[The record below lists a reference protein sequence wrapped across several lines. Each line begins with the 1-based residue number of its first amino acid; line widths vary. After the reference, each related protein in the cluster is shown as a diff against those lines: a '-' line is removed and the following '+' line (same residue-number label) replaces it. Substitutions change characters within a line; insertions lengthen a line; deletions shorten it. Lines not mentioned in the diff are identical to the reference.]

1 MSIKH
6 LLFALAL
13 GLVFTAC
20 GSSGGESGN
29 SSGDAASS
37 TEASTEDTP
46 EEDDKSKRKSP
57 AKTAEGEVGTARIT
71 ITYGSPAMRGRT
83 IYGGLIP
90 YNELWR
96 TGANEATI
104 ISVSERVLIE
114 GLPLPPGDY
123 ALFSIPGEDKWTFV
137 FNKEAEQWGT
147 YDYDESMDAL
157 RVEVAPRTMEESVE
171 MLEFAVKDGE
181 IILRWEKLEVPMK
194 VAS

>member
-6 LLFALAL
+6 LLFALAF

-20 GSSGGESGN
+20 GGSSGESDN
-29 SSGDAASS
+29 TSSDAVSN
-37 TEASTEDTP
+37 TEASTEDAP

-57 AKTAEGEVGTARIT
+57 AKTAEGKVGTASVT
-71 ITYGSPAMRGRT
+71 ITYGSPAVRGRT

-104 ISVSERVLIE
+104 ISVSEGVLIE
-114 GLPLPPGDY
+114 GQPLPPGEY
-123 ALFSIPGEDKWTFV
+123 ALFSIPGEEKWTFV

-147 YDYDESMDAL
+147 YDYDENMDAL

-181 IILRWEKLEVPMK
+181 IILRWEKLEVPMR

>member
-6 LLFALAL
+6 LLFALAF

-20 GSSGGESGN
+20 GGSSGESDN
-29 SSGDAASS
+29 TSSDAASS
-37 TEASTEDTP
+37 TEASTEDAP

-71 ITYGSPAMRGRT
+71 ITYGSPAVRGRT

-104 ISVSERVLIE
+104 ISVSEGVLIE
-114 GLPLPPGDY
+114 GQPLPPGEY
-123 ALFSIPGEDKWTFV
+123 ALFSIPGEEKWTFV

-147 YDYDESMDAL
+147 YDYDENMDAL

-171 MLEFAVKDGE
+171 MLEFEVKDGE

>member
-6 LLFALAL
+6 LLFALAF
-13 GLVFTAC
+13 GLFFTAC
-20 GSSGGESGN
+20 GGSSGESGN

-37 TEASTEDTP
+37 TEASTEDAP

-71 ITYGSPAMRGRT
+71 ITYGSPAVRGRT

-104 ISVSERVLIE
+104 ISVSEGVLIE
-114 GLPLPPGDY
+114 GQPLPPGEY
-123 ALFSIPGEDKWTFV
+123 ALFSIPGEEKWTFV

-147 YDYDESMDAL
+147 YDYDENMDAL
-157 RVEVAPRTMEESVE
+157 RVEVTPRPMEESVE

-181 IILRWEKLEVPMK
+181 ILLRWEKLEVPMR